1 MALGDTRSVWEQW
14 LWEREL
20 LRVAVAVMILV
31 PAVVALALYPAVGA
45 KAFVALVFCCIGAVI
60 WLVFG
65 IVGRK
70 VDKVRESVP
79 AGDGEAI
86 ASLIVDGLWQ
96 SPGITVL
103 LPDGLQLRPIF
114 GQPVEVRWDEI
125 ESFREV
131 RWFNGTRFYTKV
143 GFWFG
148 VPGRS
153 RLGVALLAS
162 AAKVL
167 RQHLQEHSVTSAN
180 HKRLNVL

>member
-14 LWEREL
+14 LWEREP

-60 WLVFG
+60 WLMFG

-70 VDKVRESVP
+70 VDKVRKAVP
-79 AGDGEAI
+79 AGDGEAV
-86 ASLIVDGLWQ
+86 ASLIVDGMWQ

-103 LPDGLQLRPIF
+103 RRDSLQFRPIF
-114 GQPVEVRWDEI
+114 GQPVEVRWEGI
-125 ESFREV
+125 TSFREV
-131 RWFNGTRFYTKV
+131 RRFNGTRFYTKV
-143 GFWFG
+143 GFWFE

-153 RLGVALLAS
+153 RLGVALPVS
-162 AAKVL
+162 AATLL
-167 RQHLQEHSVTSAN
+167 RERLQDHLVASHD
-180 HKRLNVL
+180 H